1 MVLWLLSLSV
11 SRLVPLWRKDIYP
24 QSHLWLSRKGITRG
38 FSLRFMEGVI
48 RLTEVETFF
57 QVSGFGVTVIVN
69 NIADASVSSCWSGII
84 LCFACAAGTVVDQ
97 RICHP
102 TEFDFYLCSHAGIQ
116 VTKLVHWH
124 THFLTENRLSRYW
137 VSKYLLS
144 GNKSAHPLPCP
155 LWWESFYCWRPTVTD
170 QQSLLHVSSNSFPH
184 ECSVSLTFALLNISL
199 HWWNAAMLVAP
210 VLCQWVSSYPI
221 SFTS

>member
-38 FSLRFMEGVI
+38 FSLRFMEGGI

-116 VTKLVHWH
+116 VTMLVHWH
-124 THFLTENRLSRYW
+124 SFFSRKSSIQILSVKIFIVREQVGPPITMSFMMRIILLLTAYSHW
-137 VSKYLLS
+137 
-144 GNKSAHPLPCP
+144 
-155 LWWESFYCWRPTVTD
+155 PTIFATRKF
-170 QQSLLHVSSNSFPH
+170 QLFPH
-184 ECSVSLTFALLNISL
+184 DCSVSLWLLVYLTSLCIMQLCSL
-199 HWWNAAMLVAP
+199 HP
-210 VLCQWVSSYPI
+210 CCVSG
-221 SFTS
+221 